1 MDWRSWSCTIPS
13 ASAVGSCSVD
23 VEFWVLRDTIDL
35 KGTKFGCGVGLCG
48 AGIVHL
54 NGKPVRSCPT
64 QISHAGNAAVT
75 TIDGIGDT
83 PVGARL
89 QIAWLDSDVVKCGY
103 HAAACF
109 VPFGAMIPFI

>member
-64 QISHAGNAAVT
+64 QISHVGYGAVT

-89 QIAWLDSDVVKCGY
+89 QKAWLDSDVVKCRY